1 MLIGALSDCFG
12 RRRLIVAVMAADAVL
27 FAASGFT
34 NDVTTLIVLRLL
46 AGLSAPVALGIS
58 YVAAVSQHVSPAKA
72 AFNFVL
78 VGTSFNLGSLV
89 GAATGGLLGPELWLP
104 ANLVSGVIPAVVA
117 VWALV
122 SRDAE
127 APPPAKPEEPTT
139 STSAVK
145 IDVAR
150 EERLRAL
157 TAPVYAGTLAYVA
170 AGIFR
175 TRAAAASA
183 LCVPRRPAHPVP
195 S

>member
-1 MLIGALSDCFG
+1 MRFQRPPATPLLGCAAILVDFIGLGMIAPILPGIVSSDAVGAILTAQYCAVVLGQVLIGALSDCFG

-89 GAATGGLLGPELWLP
+89 GAAGASP
-104 ANLVSGVIPAVVA
+104 APNISP
-117 VWALV
+117 
-122 SRDAE
+122 
-127 APPPAKPEEPTT
+127 K
-139 STSAVK
+139 
-145 IDVAR
+145 
-150 EERLRAL
+150 
-157 TAPVYAGTLAYVA
+157 
-170 AGIFR
+170 
-175 TRAAAASA
+175 
-183 LCVPRRPAHPVP
+183 
-195 S
+195 

>member
-1 MLIGALSDCFG
+1 
-12 RRRLIVAVMAADAVL
+12 MAADAVL

-117 VWALV
+117 
-122 SRDAE
+122 
-127 APPPAKPEEPTT
+127 
-139 STSAVK
+139 
-145 IDVAR
+145 
-150 EERLRAL
+150 ER
-157 TAPVYAGTLAYVA
+157 T
-170 AGIFR
+170 
-175 TRAAAASA
+175 
-183 LCVPRRPAHPVP
+183 
-195 S
+195 